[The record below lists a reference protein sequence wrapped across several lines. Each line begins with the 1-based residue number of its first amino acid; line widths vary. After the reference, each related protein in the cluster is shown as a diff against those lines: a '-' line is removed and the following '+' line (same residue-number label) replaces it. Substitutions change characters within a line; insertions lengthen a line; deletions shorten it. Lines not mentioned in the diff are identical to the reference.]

1 MEVYHASSVIVEHP
15 DTKHSRNY
23 LDFGSGFYVTTMLEQ
38 AQKYGVRFTRR
49 GRKAIINT
57 YELSDDFTKWKV
69 IKFEHYDEEWLD
81 FVTESRAGRTVGEY
95 DIVIGGIAN
104 DKVFRTILEAKYARI
119 INEISAMHDIALEE
133 AMDIFYNSPLL
144 PLLEDGVADLH
155 CRSDKYLAEEIWYEL
170 NGKS

>member
-69 IKFEHYDEEWLD
+69 IKFEHYDEKWLD

-95 DIVIGGIAN
+95 DIVIGGIDN
-104 DKVFRTILEAKYARI
+104 DKVFRTVDLYFAGDISKEECLQRLIFEKPNNQICIRNQRVLDECLTFKY
-119 INEISAMHDIALEE
+119 HQQL
-133 AMDIFYNSPLL
+133 
-144 PLLEDGVADLH
+144 
-155 CRSDKYLAEEIWYEL
+155 
-170 NGKS
+170 

>member
-104 DKVFRTILEAKYARI
+104 DKVFRTVDLYFAGDISKEECLQRLIFEKPNNQIYIRNQRVLDECLTFKY
-119 INEISAMHDIALEE
+119 HQQL
-133 AMDIFYNSPLL
+133 
-144 PLLEDGVADLH
+144 
-155 CRSDKYLAEEIWYEL
+155 
-170 NGKS
+170 

>member
-104 DKVFRTILEAKYARI
+104 DKVFRTVDLYFAGDISKEECLQRLIFEKPNNQICIRNQRVLDECLTFKY
-119 INEISAMHDIALEE
+119 HQQL
-133 AMDIFYNSPLL
+133 
-144 PLLEDGVADLH
+144 
-155 CRSDKYLAEEIWYEL
+155 
-170 NGKS
+170 